1 MSKQANKIA
10 IGGFVVGAIGLVI
23 LGMLVFGSGKFF
35 QKKSI
40 QVMYFEG
47 SVKGLNVGAPVKFRG
62 VDIGMVRDV
71 TLTIDPHDDEFYVP
85 VYVEIFQDR
94 LILLDNQK
102 DMFEYY
108 RDMKEMDKLVSQ
120 MGLRAQLQLQSLLT
134 GQLFVN
140 YDFYPDTE
148 AKTVGLEK
156 RYYEIPTIPTTMQM
170 LSGTIEQIIQDFRK
184 ANVEGIVKNIAE
196 TAEGVN
202 NLVNSEGL
210 KKSVR
215 ELNEALADLK
225 KLIHNA
231 DRLVVNVNG
240 RVEPVATS
248 IESTMADTRHLVKNI
263 DSRVGPVAGSVEE
276 TLGSVQAAFTQ
287 AESLLRET
295 EELIAKDSYMSHEI
309 VKTLESL
316 SGASR
321 AIQDLADYL
330 QRQPE
335 AFIKGKR

>member
-102 DMFEYY
+102 DMFKYY
-108 RDMKEMDKLVSQ
+108 QDMKEMDKLVNA
-120 MGLRAQLQLQSLLT
+120 MGLRAQLQLQSMVT

-140 YDFYPDTE
+140 YDFYPDTTV
-148 AKTVGLEK
+148 KRVGLEK
-156 RYYEIPTIPTTMQM
+156 RYYEIPTIPTTLQM
-170 LSGTIEQIIQDFRK
+170 LSGTIEQIIRDFRE
-184 ANVEGIVKNIAE
+184 ANFQEIVKNIAE

-210 KKSVR
+210 KKSVE
-215 ELNEALADLK
+215 ELNGALADLK

-231 DRLVVNVNG
+231 DRLVTNVNTK
-240 RVEPVATS
+240 VDPVTDS
-248 IESTMADTRHLVKNI
+248 LEKTMADTRHLVKNI
-263 DSRVGPVAGSVEE
+263 DSRLEPMAGSVEE
-276 TLGSVQAAFTQ
+276 TLGSVQTAFTQ
-287 AESLLRET
+287 AGNLLREA

-316 SGASR
+316 SAASR

>member
-35 QKKSI
+35 QKKSV
-40 QVMYFEG
+40 QVMYFKG

-71 TLTIDPHDDEFYVP
+71 LITIDPHDDEFYVP

-94 LILLDNQK
+94 LILLDTQK

-108 RDMKEMDKLVSQ
+108 RDMKEMDKLVNQ

-148 AKTVGLEK
+148 VKIIGLEK
-156 RYYEIPTIPTTMQM
+156 QFYEIPTIPTTLQM
-170 LSGTIEQIIQDFRK
+170 LSGSIEQIIRDFSE
-184 ANVEGIVKNIAE
+184 ANFQEIIKNIAE
-196 TAEGVN
+196 AAEGVN
-202 NLVNSEGL
+202 SLVNSEGL
-210 KKSVR
+210 KKSIR
-215 ELNEALADLK
+215 ELNEALTGLK

-231 DRLVVNVNG
+231 DTLVVNVND
-240 RVEPVATS
+240 RVDPVADDF
-248 IESTMADTRHLVKNI
+248 EKTMADTRQLVKNI

-276 TLGSVQAAFTQ
+276 TLGSVQTTFTQ
-287 AESLLRET
+287 AESLLREA
-295 EELIAKDSYMSHEI
+295 EGLIAKDSYMSHEI
-309 VKTLESL
+309 IKTLESL
-316 SGASR
+316 SAASR